1 LFVIETIAREKLSLA
16 ITCVSNAERT
26 LNDFLDFLK
35 NDKYKVWNQDQISKR
50 EALLKSMIGKSIIFL
65 FHFNESTSLLGT

>member
-1 LFVIETIAREKLSLA
+1 
-16 ITCVSNAERT
+16 
-26 LNDFLDFLK
+26 
-35 NDKYKVWNQDQISKR
+35 VWNQDQISKR

>member
-1 LFVIETIAREKLSLA
+1 MFVIETIAREKLSLA

-65 FHFNESTSLLGT
+65 FNFKESTSHLGT